1 MESQGGGVSARA
13 RIGVVLAACAGAFVV
28 GAPEA
33 SAGVKQD
40 RLDYGF
46 PANQL
51 GARSLR
57 CAGYDG
63 SGITVGIIDTGI
75 FPRTPILRG
84 RLAGFRNLMSSRQGA
99 FDDNGHGT
107 AMAALVTSIA
117 PGARILMARA
127 GNARGQVDV
136 NAVRRAMSY
145 MRAPGRP
152 GRPDIVLM
160 SFQIGQNDDRMRRGI
175 RRMQRLNIAVVAAA
189 GNTGPGPRSVTTPA
203 DYPEVLAVGA
213 TDNAGNVAA
222 FSARG
227 PVMRPRGP
235 NSKKHSRF
243 IVKPDVMA
251 PGVRLKVPDEARRGG
266 RATGTSHAA
275 AVAAGALALAA
286 DARPDFRGQQLL
298 QLARITARDTGERGR
313 DTTTGHGRLDVGRM
327 MHPRD
332 PARGRCLRT
341 PSRR

>member
-1 MESQGGGVSARA
+1 MESQGRSAPGWPLWA
-13 RIGVVLAACAGAFVV
+13 VIPLGLLALVVLPAQG
-28 GAPEA
+28 
-33 SAGVKQD
+33 SAGITTDQT
-40 RLDYGF
+40 RYAF

-51 GARSLR
+51 GARALR

-75 FPRTPILRG
+75 FPRTLLLRG
-84 RLAGFRNLMSSRQGA
+84 RLAGFRNLMGSRQGA

-117 PGARILMARA
+117 PGARVLMARA
-127 GNARGQVDV
+127 GNAQGQIDV
-136 NAVRRAMSY
+136 NAVKRAMSY

-152 GRPDIVLM
+152 GRPDVVLM
-160 SFQIGQNDDRMRRGI
+160 SFQIGQNDPRMRRGI

-213 TDNAGNVAA
+213 TDNAGRVAR

-227 PVMRPRGP
+227 PVRRPRGP
-235 NSKKHSRF
+235 NVKKQSPF
-243 IVKPDVMA
+243 VVKPDVMA
-251 PGVRLKVPDEARRGG
+251 PGVRLDVPREAKRPRG
-266 RATGTSHAA
+266 ATGTSHAA

-286 DARPDFRGQQLL
+286 DARSDLRGQRLL
-298 QLARITARDTGERGR
+298 QLARAQARDMGQRGR
-313 DTTTGHGRLDVGRM
+313 DTITGYGRLDVGRM

-332 PARGRCLRT
+332 PARGRCLT
-341 PSRR
+341 RR